1 MVNSQRY
8 VSIRE
13 IPEQKVKDR
22 AQLRTQVLFIQC
34 SLLQDVKVVRGC
46 EEGQKKYFIHDS
58 LQKSCAS
65 YDPWD
70 LRANQSQVPLFQ
82 SPPFEDNGLNNSA
95 ERSICKSP
103 HSRKST
109 TGIRRLLR
117 DDFCAEHTIRKDIFS
132 KWAEIHVL
140 KSTLLPWLDQ
150 ETQINLH
157 WLLGL

>member
-1 MVNSQRY
+1 MNSQHY

-13 IPEQKVKDR
+13 TPEQKVKDR

-34 SLLQDVKVVRGC
+34 SLLQDVKVVREC
-46 EEGQKKYFIHDS
+46 EEGQKKYFIYDS
-58 LQKSCAS
+58 LQKSCAR

-70 LRANQSQVPLFQ
+70 LRAIQSQVPLFQ

-95 ERSICKSP
+95 DRPICKSP

-109 TGIRRLLR
+109 TGICRTLSG
-117 DDFCAEHTIRKDIFS
+117 DFYAKHPIRKDTFS
-132 KWAEIHVL
+132 EWAEIHVL
-140 KSTLLPWLDQ
+140 KSTLLPWLCQ